1 MLITKLSNSKNITF
15 VDSMSE
21 QIYTFRDPSF
31 NINQAYY
38 YTLLIQIDGGS
49 FSYAI
54 TYKKQVIA
62 WDTNCNL
69 AELTDPQELAEELTA
84 TYKKVVIGLPS
95 DGFTLVPAPIFSKKQ
110 IANYARLLDVKPDER
125 VLAQKLDD
133 ANYIIYKV
141 DEKIVSAV
149 QKFDLN
155 NTVYINKGWIT
166 AAAQNNPTSQ
176 DLYLHT
182 ENGKAEFL
190 YFKNGAIRFY
200 NNFDFKSEDDLAYFA
215 SFVVEELGLY
225 ANNIHLKLSGNIK
238 PEDKYSLRLATFF
251 SNVTFFNPQLL
262 ELPEQIAPQQVLT
275 LAALSLCGSLE
286 VL

>member
-1 MLITKLSNSKNITF
+1 
-15 VDSMSE
+15 MSE

-31 NINQAYY
+31 NLNQAYY
-38 YTLLIQIDGGS
+38 YTLLIQVDAMS

-54 TYKKQVIA
+54 TYKKELIA

-69 AELTDPQELAEELTA
+69 AELSDPQELAEELNA
-84 TYKKVVIGLPS
+84 TYKNVVIGLPS
-95 DGFTLVPAPIFSKKQ
+95 SGFTLVPAPLFSKNQ

-125 VLAQKLDD
+125 VLAQSLDSQ
-133 ANYIIYKV
+133 NYIIYKV

-155 NTVYINKGWIT
+155 NAVYINKGWIT
-166 AAAQNNPTSQ
+166 AASQNNPTSQ
-176 DLYLHT
+176 DLYLHA

-200 NNFDFKSEDDLAYFA
+200 NNFDFVNEDDLAYYA

-225 ANNIHLKLSGNIK
+225 AQSIHLKLSGSLK
-238 PEDKYSLRLATFF
+238 AEDRFSSRLAEFF
-251 SNVTFFNPQLL
+251 PHVTFFNPHLL
-262 ELPEQIAPQQVLT
+262 SVPDQITPQQILT
-275 LAALSLCGSLE
+275 LAALSLCGSSE
-286 VL
+286 VV